1 MVPPVAADGVPC
13 SWARLNA
20 GTRYFEDM
28 LSSDTEMDLMQALGL
43 NVVRLGFMWT
53 GVNPQPNV
61 FNQTCVDP
69 ARMVPRWFQPPCQLR
84 ICSGC
89 RYIEIIRTIVHK
101 LASRGVY
108 TLLDMHEDVLSSD
121 FCLYGFVRFLH
132 KWADR

>member
-1 MVPPVAADGVPC
+1 MRGSGSDGSKMVPT
-13 SWARLNA
+13 S
-20 GTRYFEDM
+20 M
-28 LSSDTEMDLMQALGL
+28 S
-43 NVVRLGFMWT
+43 
-53 GVNPQPNV
+53 
-61 FNQTCVDP
+61 
-69 ARMVPRWFQPPCQLR
+69 LR